1 MKCRNALI
9 PLLGL
14 VAGNTNA
21 AAPFSLDYIG
31 QNIVPTGTLFGGT
44 TVGGLSGIDYD
55 SVSGRYLAIS
65 DDRSSSSLNPAR
77 YYELSLNL
85 ALFNKNAAP
94 GAAGVTFNSV
104 TTILTPG
111 GGTFAANKVDP
122 ESMRLRN
129 GSLFWTNE
137 GQRSAVEF
145 QNPTVREMNL
155 NGSYVRYFAVPGYY
169 NPSGSNSSLEVG
181 DKGIRNNL
189 AFESLSFSND
199 GNTLDTATENSLAQD
214 DALPATILNGSK
226 SRVLAFDV
234 NSGNAV
240 GEYVYTTDAVIDT
253 PNPITN
259 FATNGL
265 VELLNIPGLS
275 DTFIAIE
282 RSFSAGIPGTGNN
295 IRLYL
300 TSLSNASNLLG
311 VDDLDSAPTYTSMSK
326 ELLLDLSTLTN
337 SDGSPLALDN
347 IEAITWGETFNGN
360 PTLILASDNNF
371 SSTQFSQFLAFE
383 VKAVP
388 LPAAFPL
395 FGTALLGLG
404 MNGLRRKHLN
414 MA

>member
-1 MKCRNALI
+1 MKLHYPLAAVMLA
-9 PLLGL
+9 LLG
-14 VAGNTNA
+14 NTA
-21 AAPFSLDYIG
+21 QAAPFSLDYIG
-31 QNIVPTGTLFGGT
+31 QNIVASGTVFSGT

-55 SVSGRYLAIS
+55 SANARYLAIS
-65 DDRSSSSLNPAR
+65 DDRSALNPAR
-77 YYELSLNL
+77 YYDLSLNL
-85 ALFNKNAAP
+85 TQFNKNLAP

-111 GGTFAANKVDP
+111 GNAFTTNTVDP
-122 ESMRLRN
+122 ESMRLHN

-137 GQRSAVEF
+137 GQRSGTGF

-155 NGSYVRYFAVPGYY
+155 NGNYLRDFAVPAYY
-169 NPSGSNSSLEVG
+169 NPSGSATALTAG
-181 DKGIRNNL
+181 DTGIRNNL
-189 AFESLSFSND
+189 AFESLTFSND
-199 GNTLDTATENSLAQD
+199 GNTLYTATENSLAQD
-214 DALPATILNGSK
+214 DTLPATVLSGSE

-240 GEYVYTTDAVIDT
+240 GEYVYKTDAVVDA
-253 PNPITN
+253 PIPTNN

-275 DTFIAIE
+275 DSFIAVE

-311 VDDLDSAPTYTSMSK
+311 VEDLDNTPAYISMSK

-337 SDGSPLALDN
+337 SDGSTLALDN

-371 SSTQFSQFLAFE
+371 ASTQFTQFLAFE

-404 MNGLRRKHLN
+404 MNGWRRKGRKL
-414 MA
+414 A

>member
-1 MKCRNALI
+1 MKLRYTLSAVLAA
-9 PLLGL
+9 LLG
-14 VAGNTNA
+14 NTA
-21 AAPFSLDYIG
+21 QAAPFSLDYIG
-31 QNIVPTGTLFGGT
+31 QNIVASGTVFNGT

-55 SVSGRYLAIS
+55 SANGRYLAIS
-65 DDRSSSSLNPAR
+65 DDRSALNPAR
-77 YYELSLNL
+77 YYDLSLNL
-85 ALFNKNAAP
+85 AQFNKNSAP
-94 GAAGVTFNSV
+94 GAAGVTFNGV
-104 TTILTPG
+104 TNILTPSG
-111 GGTFAANKVDP
+111 STFATNTVDP
-122 ESMRLRN
+122 ESMRLHN

-137 GQRSAVEF
+137 GQRATAGF

-155 NGSYVRYFAVPGYY
+155 NGSYVRDFAVPTYY
-169 NPSGSNSSLEVG
+169 NPSGSVSALNAG
-181 DKGIRNNL
+181 DTGIRNNL
-189 AFESLSFSND
+189 AFESLTFSND
-199 GNTLDTATENSLAQD
+199 GKTLYTATENSLAQD
-214 DALPATILNGSK
+214 DALPASVLNGSE
-226 SRVLAFDV
+226 SRVLAFDSV
-234 NSGNAV
+234 TGNAV
-240 GEYVYTTDAVIDT
+240 GEYVYTTDAVVDV

-275 DTFIAIE
+275 DSFIAVE

-300 TSLSNASNLLG
+300 TSLSNASNLIG
-311 VDDLDSAPTYTSMSK
+311 VDDLDNAPAYTSMTK

-337 SDGSPLALDN
+337 RDGSALALDN

-371 SSTQFSQFLAFE
+371 SATQFTQFLGFE

-395 FGTALLGLG
+395 FGTVLLGLG
-404 MNGLRRKHLN
+404 ANGLRRKRRK

>member
-1 MKCRNALI
+1 MKLRYPLSAMLAA
-9 PLLGL
+9 LLG
-14 VAGNTNA
+14 NTA
-21 AAPFSLDYIG
+21 QAAPFSLDYIG
-31 QNIVPTGTLFGGT
+31 QNIVASGTQFSGT

-55 SVSGRYLAIS
+55 STHGRYLAIS
-65 DDRSSSSLNPAR
+65 DDRSAFHPAR
-77 YYELSLNL
+77 YSDLSLNL
-85 ALFNKNAAP
+85 AQYHQNPNP
-94 GAAGVTFNSV
+94 GAAGVSFNSV
-104 TTILTPG
+104 TNILTPG
-111 GGTFAANKVDP
+111 GSTFATNTVDP
-122 ESMRLRN
+122 ESMRLHN

-137 GQRSAVEF
+137 GQRSGAGF

-155 NGSYVRYFAVPGYY
+155 NGSYVRDFAVPTHY
-169 NPSGSNSSLEVG
+169 NPSGSNGALTAG

-189 AFESLSFSND
+189 AFESLTFSND
-199 GNTLDTATENSLAQD
+199 GNTLYTATENSLAQD
-214 DALPATILNGSK
+214 DAFPATVLNGSE

-234 NSGNAV
+234 ASSSAV
-240 GEYVYTTDAVIDT
+240 GEYVYMTDAVVNV

-265 VELLNIPGLS
+265 VELLNIPGLN

-300 TSLSNASNLLG
+300 TSLSDASNLLG
-311 VDDLDSAPTYTSMSK
+311 ASDLDNAGAYARMSK

-337 SDGSPLALDN
+337 NDGSALALDN

-371 SSTQFSQFLAFE
+371 SATQFSQFLAFE

-404 MNGLRRKHLN
+404 INGWRRKSRKL
-414 MA
+414 A

>member
-1 MKCRNALI
+1 MKLRYPLTAI
-9 PLLGL
+9 MVALLG
-14 VAGNTNA
+14 NTA
-21 AAPFSLDYIG
+21 QAAPFSLDYIG
-31 QNIVPTGTLFGGT
+31 QNIVTSGTVFNGT

-55 SVSGRYLAIS
+55 SANGRYLAIS
-65 DDRSSSSLNPAR
+65 DDRSALNPAR
-77 YYELSLNL
+77 YYDLSLNL
-85 ALFNKNAAP
+85 GLFNKNAAP

-111 GGTFAANKVDP
+111 GSPFAANTVDP
-122 ESMRLRN
+122 ESMRLHN

-137 GQRSAVEF
+137 GQRSGTGF

-155 NGSYVRYFAVPGYY
+155 NGSYVRDFAVPTYY
-169 NPSGSNSSLEVG
+169 NPSGSASALTAG
-181 DKGIRNNL
+181 DTGIRNNL
-189 AFESLSFSND
+189 AFESLTFSNN
-199 GNTLDTATENSLAQD
+199 GNTLYTATENSLAQD
-214 DALPATILNGSK
+214 DPLPATVANGSE

-234 NSGNAV
+234 ASGNAI
-240 GEYVYTTDAVIDT
+240 GEYVYMTDAVVDA
-253 PNPITN
+253 PNPTN
-259 FATNGL
+259 AFATNGL

-275 DTFIAIE
+275 DSFIAVE

-311 VDDLDSAPTYTSMSK
+311 VDDLDNTPTYTSMSK

-337 SDGSPLALDN
+337 SDGSALALDN

-371 SSTQFSQFLAFE
+371 SATQFTQFLAFE

-404 MNGLRRKHLN
+404 ANGLRRKSRKL
-414 MA
+414 A

>member
-1 MKCRNALI
+1 MKFRNALI

-14 VAGNTNA
+14 VAGNANA

-31 QNIVPTGTLFGGT
+31 QNIVTSGTLFSGT

-55 SVSGRYLAIS
+55 SANGRYLAIS
-65 DDRSSSSLNPAR
+65 DDRSALNPAR
-77 YYELSLNL
+77 YYALSLNL
-85 ALFNKNAAP
+85 AQFNKNAAP

-111 GGTFAANKVDP
+111 GSTFATNTVDP
-122 ESMRLRN
+122 ESMRLHN

-137 GQRSAVEF
+137 GERLNGNL
-145 QNPTVREMNL
+145 QNPTIREMHPD
-155 NGSYVRYFAVPGYY
+155 GSYLRDFNVPGYY
-169 NPSGSNSSLEVG
+169 NPAGSGATDS
-181 DKGIRNNL
+181 GIRRNL

-199 GNTLDTATENSLAQD
+199 GKTLYTATENALVQD
-214 DALPATILNGSK
+214 GPAATVGNGSN
-226 SRVLAFDV
+226 SRVLAFDAAT
-234 NSGNAV
+234 GNAV
-240 GEYVYTTDAVIDT
+240 GEYVYTTDAVVDT

-275 DTFIAIE
+275 DTFIAVE

-311 VDDLDSAPTYTSMSK
+311 VDDLDNVPAYTSMTK

-337 SDGSPLALDN
+337 SGGSALALDN

-371 SSTQFSQFLAFE
+371 SATQFTQFLAFE

-404 MNGLRRKHLN
+404 INGLRKRSRKPG
-414 MA
+414 

>member
-1 MKCRNALI
+1 MKLSYPLTAVMVA
-9 PLLGL
+9 LLG
-14 VAGNTNA
+14 NTA
-21 AAPFSLDYIG
+21 HAAPFSLDYIG
-31 QNIVPTGTLFGGT
+31 QNIVTSGTVFNGT

-55 SVSGRYLAIS
+55 SANGRYLAIS
-65 DDRSSSSLNPAR
+65 DDRSTFNPAR
-77 YYELSLNL
+77 YYDLSLNL
-85 ALFNKNAAP
+85 AQFNKNVAP

-104 TTILTPG
+104 TTILAPG
-111 GGTFAANKVDP
+111 GSPFAANTVDP
-122 ESMRLRN
+122 ESMRLHK

-137 GQRSAVEF
+137 GQRSGTGF

-155 NGSYVRYFAVPGYY
+155 NGSYVRDFAVPTYY
-169 NPSGSNSSLEVG
+169 NPSGSAIALTAG

-189 AFESLSFSND
+189 AFESLTFSNN
-199 GNTLDTATENSLAQD
+199 GNTLYTATENSLAQD
-214 DALPATILNGSK
+214 DPLPATVANGSE

-234 NSGNAV
+234 ASGNAI
-240 GEYVYTTDAVIDT
+240 GEYVYMTDAVVDA
-253 PNPITN
+253 PNPTN
-259 FATNGL
+259 AFATNGL

-275 DTFIAIE
+275 DSFIAVE

-311 VDDLDSAPTYTSMSK
+311 VDDLDNTPTYTSMSK

-337 SDGSPLALDN
+337 SDGSALALDN

-371 SSTQFSQFLAFE
+371 SATQFTQFLAFE

-404 MNGLRRKHLN
+404 MNGWRRKGRKL
-414 MA
+414 A

>member
-1 MKCRNALI
+1 MKCKNALL

-14 VAGNTNA
+14 IAGNANA

-31 QNIVPTGTLFGGT
+31 QNIVTSGTLFSGT

-55 SVSGRYLAIS
+55 NANGRYLAIS
-65 DDRSSSSLNPAR
+65 DDRSSLNPAR
-77 YYELSLNL
+77 YYDLSLNL
-85 ALFNKNAAP
+85 AQFNKNSAP

-104 TTILTPG
+104 TSILTPG
-111 GGTFAANKVDP
+111 GSTFATNTVDP
-122 ESMRLRN
+122 ESMRLHN

-137 GQRSAVEF
+137 GQRSGAGF

-155 NGSYVRYFAVPGYY
+155 NGNYLRDFAVPAYY
-169 NPSGSNSSLEVG
+169 NPSGSAAALTAG
-181 DKGIRNNL
+181 DTGIRNNL
-189 AFESLSFSND
+189 AFESLTFSND
-199 GNTLDTATENSLAQD
+199 GNTLYTATENSLAQD
-214 DALPATILNGSK
+214 DALPATVLNGSE
-226 SRVLAFDV
+226 SRVLAFGV

-253 PNPITN
+253 PNPSTN

-275 DTFIAIE
+275 DSFIAVE

-311 VDDLDSAPTYTSMSK
+311 VDDLDNAPAYTSMSK

-337 SDGSPLALDN
+337 SDGSALALDN

-371 SSTQFSQFLAFE
+371 SATQFSQFLAFE

-404 MNGLRRKHLN
+404 ANGLRRKGRKL
-414 MA
+414 A

>member
-1 MKCRNALI
+1 MKLRYTLSAVLAA
-9 PLLGL
+9 LLG
-14 VAGNTNA
+14 NTA
-21 AAPFSLDYIG
+21 QAAPFSLDYIG
-31 QNIVPTGTLFGGT
+31 QNIVASGTVFNGT

-55 SVSGRYLAIS
+55 SANGRYLAIS
-65 DDRSSSSLNPAR
+65 DDRSALNPAR
-77 YYELSLNL
+77 YYDLSLNL
-85 ALFNKNAAP
+85 AQFNKNSAP
-94 GAAGVTFNSV
+94 GAAGVTFNGV
-104 TTILTPG
+104 TNILTPSG
-111 GGTFAANKVDP
+111 STFATNTVDP
-122 ESMRLRN
+122 ESMRLHN

-137 GQRSAVEF
+137 GQRATAGF

-155 NGSYVRYFAVPGYY
+155 NGSYVRDFAVPTYY
-169 NPSGSNSSLEVG
+169 NPSGSVSALNAG
-181 DKGIRNNL
+181 DTGIRNNL
-189 AFESLSFSND
+189 AFESLTFSND
-199 GNTLDTATENSLAQD
+199 GKTLYTATENSLAQD
-214 DALPATILNGSK
+214 DALPASVLNGSE
-226 SRVLAFDV
+226 SRVLAFDSV
-234 NSGNAV
+234 TGNAV
-240 GEYVYTTDAVIDT
+240 GEYVYTTDAVVDV

-275 DTFIAIE
+275 DSFIAVE

-300 TSLSNASNLLG
+300 TSLSNASNLIG
-311 VDDLDSAPTYTSMSK
+311 VDDLDNAPAYTSMTK

-337 SDGSPLALDN
+337 SDGSALALDN

-371 SSTQFSQFLAFE
+371 SATQFTQFLGFE

-395 FGTALLGLG
+395 FGTVLLGLG
-404 MNGLRRKHLN
+404 ANGLRRKRRK